1 MSELRNEFSDI
12 EPYDDSVFQEK
23 IASLV
28 KEPGFE
34 HAVRSVLPDVDY
46 PAFVAELMAVPGKEQ
61 FQKNIMGNFLEGL
74 ALRTTAGI
82 TYSGL
87 DAVHTDTRYTFIT
100 NHRDI
105 VLDASFLNLGF
116 LRAGKRTSEVAIGD
130 NLLIYDWITDLVKLN
145 GSFIVK
151 RNVGI
156 TGALDA
162 ARQLSRYIHYAIS
175 SKKESIWI
183 AQREG
188 RAKDSDDKT
197 QESVVKMLSLG
208 GPGRMVENLASI
220 NILPVAISYEFDPN
234 DYLKAREF
242 LLKHRDSNFKKS
254 KHDDLFSMETGLLQF
269 KGRVHFGLG
278 RCITPEIEKIPVD
291 TPKGEVARGVCTLV
305 DNAIHSHYLI
315 YPINYVAYDKLFD
328 TDRYSDSYTPAE
340 ETAVMEYIEGQ
351 LDKVEVEGVTADER
365 EFMRHKMYEMYAN
378 PLKNKLLATGVS

>member
-1 MSELRNEFSDI
+1 
-12 EPYDDSVFQEK
+12 
-23 IASLV
+23 
-28 KEPGFE
+28 
-34 HAVRSVLPDVDY
+34 RSVLPDVDY

-208 GPGRMVENLASI
+208 GPGRMVENLASL

-291 TPKGEVARGVCTLV
+291 TPKGEVARGVCALV

-328 TDRYSDSYTPAE
+328 TDRYSGSYTPAE